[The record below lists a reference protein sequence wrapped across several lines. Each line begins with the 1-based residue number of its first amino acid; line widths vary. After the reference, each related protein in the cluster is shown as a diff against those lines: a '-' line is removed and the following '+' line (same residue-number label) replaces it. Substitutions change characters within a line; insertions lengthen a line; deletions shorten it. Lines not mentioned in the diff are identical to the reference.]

1 MAKKPP
7 FKLALAETLDHFVI
21 RLECDS
27 MTNIAREIGEAP
39 ERVEAIPIFYDEGN
53 DEFAPIEGYI
63 HDTARGRLSM
73 HVINT
78 IYGEVLGLIHEHR
91 FRLAA

>member
-1 MAKKPP
+1 MARKPA
-7 FKLALAETLDHFVI
+7 FKLTPAETSDHFVI
-21 RLECDS
+21 RLESDP
-27 MTNIAREIGEAP
+27 TANIAGEIGETQ
-39 ERVEAIPIFYDEGN
+39 AIPIFYDEGN

-78 IYGEVLGLIHEHR
+78 IYGEVLGLIHDHR